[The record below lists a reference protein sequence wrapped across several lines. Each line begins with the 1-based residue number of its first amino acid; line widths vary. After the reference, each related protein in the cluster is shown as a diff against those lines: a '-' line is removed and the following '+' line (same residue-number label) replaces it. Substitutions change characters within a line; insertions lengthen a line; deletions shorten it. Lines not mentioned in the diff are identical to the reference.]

1 MLIVVQVHDMFF
13 SSSFLTKYENIKIF
27 IKKMVMIWNY
37 YHFKDKKLN
46 FKS

>member
-1 MLIVVQVHDMFF
+1 MLIVVQAHDMFF
-13 SSSFLTKYENIKIF
+13 SSSFFNKYENIKIF
-27 IKKMVMIWNY
+27 KKKLAMIWNY